1 MSLPAF
7 ATPIP
12 ALQRPLPPA
21 ALLRS
26 EPYDDPQ
33 YLVLAVELA
42 RLATQWRKRWP
53 GLRLS
58 LPQSGTWPLE
68 SWPDAL
74 GDALDSLLEAAL
86 TRQPYAALELSLGS
100 AHGELRLDLQGHDP
114 QARAWLPAALPPARR
129 LAAWQGGQLI
139 WHAPRLNNHG
149 GAWHGGA
156 WKVRLELPLSPARR

>member
-42 RLATQWRKRWP
+42 RLATQWRARWP

-74 GDALDSLLEAAL
+74 GEALDAVLEGAL
-86 TRQPYAALELSLGS
+86 ARHPHAALELSLSS
-100 AHGELRLDLQGHDP
+100 ARGELRLDLQGYDP
-114 QARAWLPAALPPARR
+114 QARAWLPEALPAARR
-129 LAAWQGGQLI
+129 LAAWQGGHLL
-139 WHAPRLNNHG
+139 WRAPRPGKHG
-149 GAWHGGA
+149 G

>member
-12 ALQRPLPPA
+12 ALQNPLPPA

-42 RLATQWRKRWP
+42 RHAAQWRARWP

-74 GDALDSLLEAAL
+74 GEALDSLLEGAL
-86 TRQPYAALELSLGS
+86 ARHPHAALELSLSS
-100 AHGELRLDLQGHDP
+100 ARGELRLDLEGHDP
-114 QARAWLPAALPPARR
+114 QARAWLPEALPPARR
-129 LAAWQGGQLI
+129 LAAWQGGQLL
-139 WHAPRLNNHG
+139 WRAARSAKQGNPWR
-149 GAWHGGA
+149 
-156 WKVRLELPLSPARR
+156 VRLVLPLSPARR

>member
-42 RLATQWRKRWP
+42 PSPRNGAHAGR
-53 GLRLS
+53 
-58 LPQSGTWPLE
+58 
-68 SWPDAL
+68 A
-74 GDALDSLLEAAL
+74 
-86 TRQPYAALELSLGS
+86 YA
-100 AHGELRLDLQGHDP
+100 
-114 QARAWLPAALPPARR
+114 
-129 LAAWQGGQLI
+129 
-139 WHAPRLNNHG
+139 
-149 GAWHGGA
+149 
-156 WKVRLELPLSPARR
+156 

>member
-7 ATPIP
+7 APPIP

-42 RLATQWRKRWP
+42 RLAEQWRARWP

-58 LPQSGTWPLE
+58 LPQNGTWPLE

-74 GDALDSLLEAAL
+74 GEALDSLLEAAL
-86 TRQPYAALELSLGS
+86 MRHPHANLKLSLGS
-100 AHGELRLDLQGHDP
+100 AHGALRLDLQGHDP
-114 QARAWLPAALPPARR
+114 QARAWLAEALPAARR
-129 LAAWQGGQLI
+129 LTSWQGGHLL
-139 WHAPRLNNHG
+139 WRARDG
-149 GAWHGGA
+149 G

>member
-7 ATPIP
+7 AMPIP
-12 ALQRPLPPA
+12 ALPVPPA

-42 RLATQWRKRWP
+42 RLATIWRARWP
-53 GLRLS
+53 GLCLS

-74 GDALDSLLEAAL
+74 GEALDGLLGGAL
-86 TRQPYAALELSLGS
+86 ARQPHAALELSLSS
-100 AHGELRLDLQGHDP
+100 ARGELRLDLQGYDP
-114 QARAWLPAALPPARR
+114 QARAWLPDALPPARR
-129 LAAWQGGQLI
+129 LAAWQGGQLL
-139 WHAPRLNNHG
+139 WRARASG
-149 GAWHGGA
+149 WT
-156 WKVRLELPLSPARR
+156 VRLELPLSPARR

>member
-12 ALQRPLPPA
+12 AAQPPLPPA

-42 RLATQWRKRWP
+42 RLAAQWRARWP

-74 GDALDSLLEAAL
+74 GEALDSLLEGAL
-86 TRQPYAALELSLGS
+86 AHHPHAALELSLSS
-100 AHGELRLDLQGHDP
+100 AHGELRLDLQGYDP
-114 QARAWLPAALPPARR
+114 HALGWLPEALPPARR
-129 LAAWQGGQLI
+129 LAAWQGGHLL
-139 WHAPRLNNHG
+139 WRAPRSANQAG
-149 GAWHGGA
+149 SWT
-156 WKVRLELPLSPARR
+156 VRLELPFSPARR

>member
-12 ALQRPLPPA
+12 SLQSPLPPA

-42 RLATQWRKRWP
+42 RHAAQWRERWP
-53 GLRLS
+53 GLRLN

-74 GDALDSLLEAAL
+74 GEALDAVLEGAL
-86 TRQPYAALELSLGS
+86 ARHPYAALELSLSS
-100 AHGELRLDLQGHDP
+100 ARGELRLDLQGYDP
-114 QARAWLPAALPPARR
+114 QARAWLPEALPAARR
-129 LAAWQGGQLI
+129 LAAWQGGHLL
-139 WHAPRLNNHG
+139 WRARDG
-149 GAWHGGA
+149 G